1 MVTPDTPN
9 TPSLRAWQGT
19 TIDTVFAGTY
29 PILTMGYHEVKIY
42 FIFRQSYALPVHLTS
57 NFFENLLSI
66 LNEINNN
73 IQFTNQTRLPS
84 LDIMINKTG
93 TKIWIDFTSSQQILP
108 RRCLTVLSPEKNI
121 YYCCEMEID
130 AKLVHYFCPS
140 LFYTQENPNLVFVL
154 SMIILLS
161 HMFTWKYVK
170 PRK

>member
-19 TIDTVFAGTY
+19 TIDTVFAGIY

-93 TKIWIDFTSSQQILP
+93 TKIWIDFTSNQQIQ
-108 RRCLTVLSPEKNI
+108 N
-121 YYCCEMEID
+121 D
-130 AKLVHYFCPS
+130 
-140 LFYTQENPNLVFVL
+140 
-154 SMIILLS
+154 
-161 HMFTWKYVK
+161 MFHLRQATHGVV
-170 PRK
+170 

>member
-1 MVTPDTPN
+1 
-9 TPSLRAWQGT
+9 
-19 TIDTVFAGTY
+19 
-29 PILTMGYHEVKIY
+29 MGYHEVKIY

-93 TKIWIDFTSSQQILP
+93 TKIWIDFTSSQQIHP

-121 YYCCEMEID
+121 Y
-130 AKLVHYFCPS
+130 
-140 LFYTQENPNLVFVL
+140 
-154 SMIILLS
+154 
-161 HMFTWKYVK
+161 
-170 PRK
+170 